1 MVLSFSR
8 QLKLSHNRK
17 ERQKGDGA
25 LLKREWKMTAKSR
38 CIQFSDS
45 VDRIF
50 DNAGCKNLTG
60 FLSPPPFSLDANL
73 KILSLTS
80 TEGTGL
86 VCLYVT
92 VFN

>member
-25 LLKREWKMTAKSR
+25 LLKREWKMTVKST

-45 VDRIF
+45 VDRIL

-60 FLSPPPFSLDANL
+60 FLSPLSLDANV